1 MKKLLFLLIII
12 FLTVLSSCK
21 QDTPDDWIIT
31 KDGWKLPVFIYSGN
45 KNKPAIIYLHGLGAN
60 HNNFNGY
67 KGFSFAELFSKE
79 GYGGYSID
87 FRGHGQ
93 SYPVSDKKTVS
104 TDDMIYYDLPALL
117 DFVRKMGVKKY
128 FLLGHSM
135 GGMVA
140 LEYAALNKDPDL
152 LGIVPVAG
160 PVTFTVG
167 TIRRIGKLIN
177 LTKIIRPFTN
187 KVYNRIPAYLLK
199 PFVGYLMNL
208 PELNFLGNPENM
220 NPQQLSTLLTRAVSD
235 LPLSIVPQFKD
246 AMEKKSYNFKNGMS
260 YFDPIKNISVPILM
274 IAGSADNLVDP
285 YSVIMEY
292 DRIASKDKTLVIA
305 GQANG
310 FRENYGHI
318 DLVVGKY
325 ALEEIFTIINKWVI
339 NHSGKF
345 KNNASYGG
353 GDRIRTGE

>member
-1 MKKLLFLLIII
+1 MKKQLFLIVII

-21 QDTPDDWIIT
+21 QDTPDNWITT
-31 KDGWKLPVFIYSGN
+31 KDGWKLPVFVYPGN
-45 KNKPAIIYLHGLGAN
+45 KNKPAILYLHGLGAN

-93 SYPVSDKKTVS
+93 SYSVSDKKTVS
-104 TDDMIYYDLPALL
+104 TDDMIYYDLPALI
-117 DFVRKMGVKKY
+117 DFVKKRGVKKY

-135 GGMVA
+135 GGMVS
-140 LEYAALNKDPDL
+140 LEYAALNNDPAL
-152 LGIVPVAG
+152 LGIVPIAG

-167 TIRRIGKLIN
+167 TIGRIGKLIN
-177 LTKIIRPFTN
+177 LTKFIRPFGN
-187 KVYNRIPAYLLK
+187 KVYNRIPAYFLK
-199 PFVGYLMNL
+199 PFIGYLMGL

-220 NPQQLSTLLTRAVSD
+220 DPKQLSILLTRAVSD
-235 LPLSIVPQFKD
+235 MPLSIVPQFKA
-246 AMEKKSYNFKNGMS
+246 AMKRGSYNFKNGMS
-260 YFDPIKNISVPILM
+260 YFKPIKNIRIPVLM
-274 IAGSADNLVDP
+274 IAGSVDNLVDP
-285 YSVIMEY
+285 YSVIKEY
-292 DRIASKDKTLVIA
+292 DRISSKDKTLIIA

-325 ALEEIFTIINKWVI
+325 ALKEIYPIVKKWII
-339 NHSGKF
+339 NHSEQNS
-345 KNNASYGG
+345 NNASYGG